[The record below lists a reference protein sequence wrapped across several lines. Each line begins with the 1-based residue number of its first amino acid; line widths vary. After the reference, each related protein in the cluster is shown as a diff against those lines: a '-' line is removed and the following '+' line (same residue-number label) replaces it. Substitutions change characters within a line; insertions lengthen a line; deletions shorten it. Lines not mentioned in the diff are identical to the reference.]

1 MKFLKKYV
9 NLHFYVLLLFY
20 QKVLISTD
28 KSLFEKLFNLKS
40 FFLRTKSR
48 VKWTGSCFVVLD
60 KRIPNFSY
68 EFRHQR
74 QGNMAYEKG
83 IIERAQ
89 ILSKSYFLDLIDFK
103 KGDVF
108 FDCGANVGDIHIWFE
123 LNNIDIDYVA
133 FEPSPIEYQCLK
145 NNISTAK
152 INNLGLWRSKGTLRF
167 YLSSQGADSS
177 LIQPKNY
184 DEVIEVKVDKL
195 ENLIHRKI
203 KCFKLEAEGAEPEI
217 LEGIGNKLN
226 MIEFITADLGYERGT
241 LEESTFIPV
250 TNYLLSRGFELVGV
264 GHDRICAIYKNSN
277 FNNH

>member
-1 MKFLKKYV
+1 MEVDLRLNKAQNSRYKYV
-9 NLHFYVLLLFY
+9 KLHFHVLLLCY

-83 IIERAQ
+83 IIERAE

-123 LNNIDIDYVA
+123 LNNT
-133 FEPSPIEYQCLK
+133 PSGTTIQHLPLSLSLAIHNCRNK
-145 NNISTAK
+145 ISPFVPFTP
-152 INNLGLWRSKGTLRF
+152 RF
-167 YLSSQGADSS
+167 
-177 LIQPKNY
+177 LI
-184 DEVIEVKVDKL
+184 
-195 ENLIHRKI
+195 
-203 KCFKLEAEGAEPEI
+203 F
-217 LEGIGNKLN
+217 
-226 MIEFITADLGYERGT
+226 
-241 LEESTFIPV
+241 
-250 TNYLLSRGFELVGV
+250 
-264 GHDRICAIYKNSN
+264 
-277 FNNH
+277 